1 MPFQSQAQWRWAFA
15 TGQEF
20 ADRWAKMTPGGKR
33 RFALLA
39 KRKRTTKA
47 STPNN
52 PALWARAI
60 AQAKRKFD
68 VYPSAYANGWAA
80 KWYKANGGTWS
91 TQKDL
96 RNWFNEKWV
105 NIARPIRENGEIV
118 GFEPCGRSDGEGGY
132 PKCMPLQKAMRLSD
146 AQRKTL
152 IQRKRRGGLPQD
164 GAPTMTSSATLKHLP
179 GKHDQADH
187 GKPGRVGTA
196 FRGAYSSARA
206 EGKNHREA
214 RDAAKTAA
222 EQVRQTMRDEKRADL
237 AANPKPKRPAPA
249 RTETPTV
256 SLNDKVATDYMRLH
270 NERTNIEMNGGDR
283 TRLGDL
289 IDTQTEMLNLDRQTP
304 GRPAHKLIE
313 DQLIARMNEIKSNP
327 EYQALNE
334 QLKQS
339 SQLVKSLQ
347 NERNLAKLIR
357 DKKRLDAEISA
368 AYDAQI
374 KIGENPLLKE
384 YSETFLARE
393 RVTNSSLRDYVP
405 ITSPIYT
412 SEQGWERLLAIRRQV
427 EQNAP
432 KSGADLER
440 PQLGTAVHNKLRRDY
455 ERTQQE
461 RLLASDYGSR
471 MTNDQRTRAVNQD
484 IAARQRLDDY
494 ERRATTTPTTPT
506 TKATTTK
513 HLPGKHNQADH
524 GRKGPAGTASRSAYT
539 TARAA
544 GASHREALDAGKRAS
559 GEVRQAEQQQRNV
572 SRAAQL
578 RERANR
584 LSPQA
589 ETTTTPAKPL
599 AQQDGGLGLTGTPT
613 KAYGVDP
620 NTSYR
625 MTHRIVEMDD
635 LIPSNTRGGG
645 VNPAYDAELQPRD
658 RRRSSSQAQI
668 DKIARGLNPEV
679 MTEDFKRIDAGSPI
693 IDARGMVLSGNGRTL
708 ALQRHEDGS
717 AYPGKQSE
725 YRDEVLRVAKD
736 LGIDPAEVAKMKNP
750 VVVRQLEPNVDPVA
764 FAREANSSGT
774 LRMSPIEQAR
784 VDAEAM
790 PQSTIA
796 KLKSEDGQ
804 TLDAALRSSANKE
817 FINAFLKVV
826 PDNERASLLTAD
838 GELNPVGLYRAKAAV
853 YTATFQSDSGDR
865 MARSL
870 LDSLDPDLAS
880 VQAGLSGALPQL
892 SSTVSTTRTSNPA
905 LDPSND
911 IATAVDTLAR
921 IRGNPGLAG
930 VPAKDK
936 VQVYLEQSNMFNEG
950 QKHNLTDAQVELLV
964 HIDSIASRP
973 ARVRDYVQD
982 IAKMIDA
989 QPAEGQGGFFGGPL
1003 SLTEIYASATQASR
1017 ERGKRTEEAK
1027 PKKPDESNTTAPSE
1041 PKPKLQLGD
1050 AIPKRSRG
1058 SKPKADTTT
1067 KAYAV
1072 LVSRLQR
1079 I

>member
-15 TGQEF
+15 THQEF

-33 RFALLA
+33 RFELLA
-39 KRKRTTKA
+39 KRKRTT
-47 STPNN
+47 T
-52 PALWARAI
+52 
-60 AQAKRKFD
+60 
-68 VYPSAYANGWAA
+68 
-80 KWYKANGGTWS
+80 
-91 TQKDL
+91 
-96 RNWFNEKWV
+96 
-105 NIARPIRENGEIV
+105 
-118 GFEPCGRSDGEGGY
+118 
-132 PKCMPLQKAMRLSD
+132 
-146 AQRKTL
+146 
-152 IQRKRRGGLPQD
+152 
-164 GAPTMTSSATLKHLP
+164 KHLP
-179 GKHDQADH
+179 GKHNQADH
-187 GKPGRVGTA
+187 GRKGTGGGAGGALGTVEHTYQTIDDADKTLQSEIDRISKLDVVYPDYVDPESWDARPFQYDQIEKPVRTA
-196 FRGAYSSARA
+196 LQERY
-206 EGKNHREA
+206 
-214 RDAAKTAA
+214 
-222 EQVRQTMRDEKRADL
+222 
-237 AANPKPKRPAPA
+237 
-249 RTETPTV
+249 
-256 SLNDKVATDYMRLH
+256 DKVAASVSHLSAHDQEGLLQSHGDDAGVVYGVANYGATPELRMQAGRALRRLDEQQIDIGKHGSIMAPHSELYNHWKENSLDYIASLGH
-270 NERTNIEMNGGDR
+270 VDIGHYIIEQHVGGNIRGL
-283 TRLGDL
+283 LGAH
-289 IDTQTEMLNLDRQTP
+289 TQTALSYIGPNASVPREDIPSFYKP
-304 GRPAHKLIE
+304 GVKPPPP
-313 DQLIARMNEIKSNP
+313 NP
-327 EYQALNE
+327 KVVAALNE
-334 QLKQS
+334 TYQHTQKMLS
-339 SQLVKSLQ
+339 EDNITERELFRGGTIAPGIAMEPWSTSQQTANNFAQPEGSILRQRTIPAQYIFAASDTTFGFGSQAHETENMVLGAAVKRDFGLHDRIPIRRTRRTGQ
-347 NERNLAKLIR
+347 GYLAESV
-357 DKKRLDAEISA
+357 DVF
-368 AYDAQI
+368 
-374 KIGENPLLKE
+374 ENPTE
-384 YSETFLARE
+384 YTKKMWGDNDIARP
-393 RVTNSSLRDYVP
+393 SK
-405 ITSPIYT
+405 
-412 SEQGWERLLAIRRQV
+412 GF
-427 EQNAP
+427 
-432 KSGADLER
+432 DLER
-440 PQLGTAVHNKLRRDY
+440 PYDIYYNYRIKSAGTRTKAIE
-455 ERTQQE
+455 ER
-461 RLLASDYGSR
+461 R
-471 MTNDQRTRAVNQD
+471 MT
-484 IAARQRLDDY
+484 IAL
-494 ERRATTTPTTPT
+494 
-506 TKATTTK
+506 K

-589 ETTTTPAKPL
+589 ETTTTPAKP
-599 AQQDGGLGLTGTPT
+599 AVQPDGGLGLTGTPT

-717 AYPGKQSE
+717 AYPGKQAE
-725 YRDEVLRVAKD
+725 YHAEVLRVAKE

-750 VVVRQLEPNVDPVA
+750 VVVRQLEPGVDPVA

-790 PQSTIA
+790 PHSTIA
-796 KLKSEDGQ
+796 KLVSEEGQ
-804 TLDAALRSSANKE
+804 TLDAALRSPANKE
-817 FINAFLKVV
+817 FINSFLKVV

-892 SSTVSTTRTSNPA
+892 SHTVSTARTSNPA

-911 IATAVDTLAR
+911 IATAIDTLAR
-921 IRGNPGLAG
+921 IRGNPGLSG

-936 VQVYLEQSNMFNEG
+936 VRVFLEQSNMFNEG
-950 QKHNLTDAQVELLV
+950 QRHNLTDAQVELLT

-1003 SLTEIYASATQASR
+1003 SLSEIYTSATRASH
-1017 ERGKRTEEAK
+1017 ERGKRAEEAK

-1050 AIPKRSRG
+1050 AVPKRSRG
-1058 SKPKADTTT
+1058 SKPKAATT
-1067 KAYAV
+1067 KSYAV
-1072 LVSRLQR
+1072 LVARLQR

>member
-1 MPFQSQAQWRWAFA
+1 MPY
-15 TGQEF
+15 
-20 ADRWAKMTPGGKR
+20 DTPTT
-33 RFALLA
+33 
-39 KRKRTTKA
+39 TTKA

-52 PALWARAI
+52 PALWAKAI

-68 VYPSAYANGWAA
+68 AHPSAYANGWAA

-91 TQKDL
+91 AKKDL

-179 GKHDQADH
+179 SKHDQ
-187 GKPGRVGTA
+187 
-196 FRGAYSSARA
+196 
-206 EGKNHREA
+206 
-214 RDAAKTAA
+214 
-222 EQVRQTMRDEKRADL
+222 
-237 AANPKPKRPAPA
+237 
-249 RTETPTV
+249 
-256 SLNDKVATDYMRLH
+256 
-270 NERTNIEMNGGDR
+270 
-283 TRLGDL
+283 
-289 IDTQTEMLNLDRQTP
+289 
-304 GRPAHKLIE
+304 
-313 DQLIARMNEIKSNP
+313 
-327 EYQALNE
+327 
-334 QLKQS
+334 
-339 SQLVKSLQ
+339 
-347 NERNLAKLIR
+347 
-357 DKKRLDAEISA
+357 
-368 AYDAQI
+368 
-374 KIGENPLLKE
+374 
-384 YSETFLARE
+384 
-393 RVTNSSLRDYVP
+393 
-405 ITSPIYT
+405 
-412 SEQGWERLLAIRRQV
+412 
-427 EQNAP
+427 
-432 KSGADLER
+432 SG
-440 PQLGTAVHNKLRRDY
+440 
-455 ERTQQE
+455 
-461 RLLASDYGSR
+461 
-471 MTNDQRTRAVNQD
+471 
-484 IAARQRLDDY
+484 
-494 ERRATTTPTTPT
+494 
-506 TKATTTK
+506 
-513 HLPGKHNQADH
+513 H
-524 GRKGPAGTASRSAYT
+524 GRKGPAGSASRGAYT
-539 TARAA
+539 AARAA
-544 GASHREALDAGKRAS
+544 GSSHREALDAGKRAS
-559 GEVRQAEQQQRNV
+559 GEVRQVEQQQRNV

-589 ETTTTPAKPL
+589 ETATPAKPL

-645 VNPAYDAELQPRD
+645 VNPQYDAELQPRD

-790 PQSTIA
+790 PQSAIA

-804 TLDAALRSSANKE
+804 TLDAALRSPANKE

-892 SSTVSTTRTSNPA
+892 SATVSTTRTSNPA

-921 IRGNPGLAG
+921 IRGNPGLSG

-936 VQVYLEQSNMFNEG
+936 VRVYLEQSDMFNEA
-950 QKHNLTDAQVELLV
+950 QKHNLSDAQVELLI

-982 IAKMIDA
+982 IARMIDA

-1003 SLTEIYASATQASR
+1003 SLGEIYTSATQASR

-1058 SKPKADTTT
+1058 GTPKPATTTPTTPPSIIRAGGTVSELTRKRDQTRQRETDARARLAKIKAQNKKGLASDNSLLLAQQDYEREQTSRKKLDADIKQLDATTT
-1067 KAYAV
+1067 KSYAV

>member
-1 MPFQSQAQWRWAFA
+1 L
-15 TGQEF
+15 
-20 ADRWAKMTPGGKR
+20 WAK
-33 RFALLA
+33 
-39 KRKRTTKA
+39 
-47 STPNN
+47 
-52 PALWARAI
+52 AI

-91 TQKDL
+91 
-96 RNWFNEKWV
+96 
-105 NIARPIRENGEIV
+105 
-118 GFEPCGRSDGEGGY
+118 
-132 PKCMPLQKAMRLSD
+132 
-146 AQRKTL
+146 
-152 IQRKRRGGLPQD
+152 
-164 GAPTMTSSATLKHLP
+164 
-179 GKHDQADH
+179 
-187 GKPGRVGTA
+187 
-196 FRGAYSSARA
+196 
-206 EGKNHREA
+206 
-214 RDAAKTAA
+214 AK
-222 EQVRQTMRDEKRADL
+222 
-237 AANPKPKRPAPA
+237 
-249 RTETPTV
+249 
-256 SLNDKVATDYMRLH
+256 
-270 NERTNIEMNGGDR
+270 
-283 TRLGDL
+283 
-289 IDTQTEMLNLDRQTP
+289 
-304 GRPAHKLIE
+304 
-313 DQLIARMNEIKSNP
+313 
-327 EYQALNE
+327 
-334 QLKQS
+334 
-339 SQLVKSLQ
+339 
-347 NERNLAKLIR
+347 
-357 DKKRLDAEISA
+357 
-368 AYDAQI
+368 
-374 KIGENPLLKE
+374 
-384 YSETFLARE
+384 
-393 RVTNSSLRDYVP
+393 
-405 ITSPIYT
+405 
-412 SEQGWERLLAIRRQV
+412 
-427 EQNAP
+427 
-432 KSGADLER
+432 
-440 PQLGTAVHNKLRRDY
+440 
-455 ERTQQE
+455 
-461 RLLASDYGSR
+461 
-471 MTNDQRTRAVNQD
+471 
-484 IAARQRLDDY
+484 
-494 ERRATTTPTTPT
+494 
-506 TKATTTK
+506 KATTIK

-584 LSPQA
+584 LHPQA
-589 ETTTTPAKPL
+589 ETTTTPAKP
-599 AQQDGGLGLTGTPT
+599 AVQPDGGLGLAGTPT

-892 SSTVSTTRTSNPA
+892 SHTVSTARTSNPA

-911 IATAVDTLAR
+911 IATAIDTLAR
-921 IRGNPGLAG
+921 IRGNPGLSG

-936 VQVYLEQSNMFNEG
+936 VRVFLEQSNMFNEG
-950 QKHNLTDAQVELLV
+950 QRHNLTDAQVELLT

-1003 SLTEIYASATQASR
+1003 SLSEIYTSATRASH
-1017 ERGKRTEEAK
+1017 ERGKRAEEAK

-1050 AIPKRSRG
+1050 AVPKRARG
-1058 SKPKADTTT
+1058 SKPKAAATT
-1067 KAYAV
+1067 KSYAV
-1072 LVSRLQR
+1072 LVARLQR

>member
-15 TGQEF
+15 TDQEF
-20 ADRWAKMTPGGKR
+20 AHRWAKMTPGGKR

-39 KRKRTTKA
+39 KRKRTKA
-47 STPNN
+47 STPDN
-52 PALWARAI
+52 PALWAKAI

-91 TQKDL
+91 TKKDL
-96 RNWFNEKWV
+96 RNWFDETWV
-105 NIARPIRENGEIV
+105 NIARPIRENGQIV
-118 GFEPCGRSDGEGGY
+118 GFEPCGRTDGKGAY

-146 AQRKTL
+146 AQRATL
-152 IQRKRRGGLPQD
+152 IQRKRRTGLPKE
-164 GAPTMTSSATLKHLP
+164 GAPTMTSSTIKHLP
-179 GKHDQADH
+179 GKHDQ
-187 GKPGRVGTA
+187 
-196 FRGAYSSARA
+196 
-206 EGKNHREA
+206 
-214 RDAAKTAA
+214 
-222 EQVRQTMRDEKRADL
+222 
-237 AANPKPKRPAPA
+237 
-249 RTETPTV
+249 
-256 SLNDKVATDYMRLH
+256 
-270 NERTNIEMNGGDR
+270 
-283 TRLGDL
+283 
-289 IDTQTEMLNLDRQTP
+289 
-304 GRPAHKLIE
+304 
-313 DQLIARMNEIKSNP
+313 
-327 EYQALNE
+327 
-334 QLKQS
+334 
-339 SQLVKSLQ
+339 
-347 NERNLAKLIR
+347 
-357 DKKRLDAEISA
+357 
-368 AYDAQI
+368 
-374 KIGENPLLKE
+374 
-384 YSETFLARE
+384 
-393 RVTNSSLRDYVP
+393 
-405 ITSPIYT
+405 
-412 SEQGWERLLAIRRQV
+412 
-427 EQNAP
+427 
-432 KSGADLER
+432 SG
-440 PQLGTAVHNKLRRDY
+440 
-455 ERTQQE
+455 
-461 RLLASDYGSR
+461 
-471 MTNDQRTRAVNQD
+471 
-484 IAARQRLDDY
+484 
-494 ERRATTTPTTPT
+494 
-506 TKATTTK
+506 
-513 HLPGKHNQADH
+513 H
-524 GRKGPAGTASRSAYT
+524 GRKGPAGSAGRAAYT
-539 TARAA
+539 AARSG

-559 GEVRQAEQQQRNV
+559 GEVRQAEQQQRNIN
-572 SRAAQL
+572 RAAQL

-584 LSPQA
+584 LNPQPQA
-589 ETTTTPAKPL
+589 TTTTTTPAKPL

-635 LIPSNTRGGG
+635 LIPSNTRTGG

-658 RRRSSSQAQI
+658 RRRASSQAQI

-708 ALQRHEDGS
+708 ALQRQEDGS

-725 YRDEVLRVAKD
+725 YRDEVLRVARD
-736 LGIDPAEVAKMKNP
+736 LGIDPADVAKMKNP
-750 VVVRQLEPNVDPVA
+750 VVVRQLEDGVDPVA

-796 KLKSEDGQ
+796 KLKSEEGQ
-804 TLDAALRSSANKE
+804 ALDAALRSPANKE

-892 SSTVSTTRTSNPA
+892 SATVSTSRASNPA

-911 IATAVDTLAR
+911 IATAIDTLAR
-921 IRGNPGLAG
+921 IRGNPGLSG

-936 VQVYLEQSNMFNEG
+936 VQVYLEQSDMFNEG
-950 QKHNLTDAQVELLV
+950 QRHNLSDGQVELLR

-973 ARVRDYVQD
+973 ARVRDFIQD
-982 IAKMIDA
+982 IAKMVDA

-1003 SLTEIYASATQASR
+1003 SLTEIYTSATRASVD
-1017 ERGKRTEEAK
+1017 RGKRAEEAK

-1050 AIPKRSRG
+1050 AVPKRSRG
-1058 SKPKADTTT
+1058 TKPKTDTT
-1067 KAYAV
+1067 KSYAN
-1072 LVSRLQR
+1072 LLARLQR

>member
-15 TGQEF
+15 TDQEF
-20 ADRWAKMTPGGKR
+20 AHRWAKMTPGGKR

-39 KRKRTTKA
+39 KRKRTT
-47 STPNN
+47 T
-52 PALWARAI
+52 
-60 AQAKRKFD
+60 
-68 VYPSAYANGWAA
+68 
-80 KWYKANGGTWS
+80 
-91 TQKDL
+91 
-96 RNWFNEKWV
+96 
-105 NIARPIRENGEIV
+105 
-118 GFEPCGRSDGEGGY
+118 
-132 PKCMPLQKAMRLSD
+132 
-146 AQRKTL
+146 
-152 IQRKRRGGLPQD
+152 
-164 GAPTMTSSATLKHLP
+164 KHLP
-179 GKHDQADH
+179 GKHDQSAH
-187 GKPGRVGTA
+187 GKPGRVGSA
-196 FRGAYSSARA
+196 FRGAYSSATA
-206 EGKNHREA
+206 GGATHREA
-214 RDAAKTAA
+214 WNQAKTAA

-237 AANPKPKRPAPA
+237 AANPKPKRGDAPNI
-249 RTETPTV
+249 EPI
-256 SLNDKVATDYMRLH
+256 KVAKID
-270 NERTNIEMNGGDR
+270 NGIVSPSDALLSGAGDFEGVE
-283 TRLGDL
+283 LGTHGVRVLSFDKQFKAQL
-289 IDTQTEMLNLDRQTP
+289 PNGTTANPIIDTRTGDVYFSDGHAVPIGESVGNRAGLPVDEAQRVLTNLEQHTGRQLQFGRLTTKFNYFGSPTFANNADDIAFLTTP
-304 GRPAHKLIE
+304 KKQGGAGGKLVE
-313 DQLIARMNEIKSNP
+313 NENVSRIYINDSKVYRNGDVVWYDIKTG
-327 EYQALNE
+327 YFGAGL
-334 QLKQS
+334 
-339 SQLVKSLQ
+339 
-347 NERNLAKLIR
+347 R
-357 DKKRLDAEISA
+357 DKRNPGQVDRVINSLTPRLPSRIALDAA
-368 AYDAQI
+368 AMSFTPA
-374 KIGENPLLKE
+374 
-384 YSETFLARE
+384 T
-393 RVTNSSLRDYVP
+393 
-405 ITSPIYT
+405 
-412 SEQGWERLLAIRRQV
+412 
-427 EQNAP
+427 
-432 KSGADLER
+432 KS
-440 PQLGTAVHNKLRRDY
+440 
-455 ERTQQE
+455 
-461 RLLASDYGSR
+461 
-471 MTNDQRTRAVNQD
+471 
-484 IAARQRLDDY
+484 
-494 ERRATTTPTTPT
+494 TTI
-506 TKATTTK
+506 K
-513 HLPGKHNQADH
+513 HLPGKHDQSAH
-524 GRKGPAGTASRSAYT
+524 GRKGPAGSAGRAAYT
-539 TARAA
+539 AARSG

-572 SRAAQL
+572 NRAAQL

-584 LSPQA
+584 LNPQPQA
-589 ETTTTPAKPL
+589 TTTTTPVKPL

-645 VNPAYDAELQPRD
+645 VNPQYDAELQPRD
-658 RRRSSSQAQI
+658 RRRASSQAQI

-708 ALQRHEDGS
+708 ALQRQEDGS

-725 YRDEVLRVAKD
+725 YRDEVLRVARD
-736 LGIDPAEVAKMKNP
+736 LGIDPADVAKMKNP
-750 VVVRQLEPNVDPVA
+750 IVVRQLEDGVDPVA

-796 KLKSEDGQ
+796 KLKSEEGQ
-804 TLDAALRSSANKE
+804 TLDAALRSPANKE

-892 SSTVSTTRTSNPA
+892 SATVSTSRASNPA

-911 IATAVDTLAR
+911 IATAIDTLAR
-921 IRGNPGLAG
+921 IRGNPGLSG

-950 QKHNLTDAQVELLV
+950 QKHNLSDGQVELLR

-973 ARVRDYVQD
+973 ARVRDFIQD
-982 IAKMIDA
+982 IAKMVDA

-1003 SLTEIYASATQASR
+1003 SLTEIYTSATRASQD
-1017 ERGKRTEEAK
+1017 RGKRTEEAK

-1050 AIPKRSRG
+1050 AVPKRSRG
-1058 SKPKADTTT
+1058 TKPKTDTT
-1067 KAYAV
+1067 KSYAN
-1072 LVSRLQR
+1072 LVARLQR